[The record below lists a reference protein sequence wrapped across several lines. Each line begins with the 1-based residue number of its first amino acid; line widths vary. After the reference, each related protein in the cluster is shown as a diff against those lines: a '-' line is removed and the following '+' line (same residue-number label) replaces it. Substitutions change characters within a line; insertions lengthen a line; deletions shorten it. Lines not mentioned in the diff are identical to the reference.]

1 MCQLLDSLPP
11 VVVEEVVKLVSKK
24 VLPSQN
30 TIITSLIL
38 SSSSNVRINPDT
50 VVELVAILR
59 NKSLQLEV
67 KSNINLKLTVI
78 VNLLVLLR
86 KFMNSSDR
94 KVLSDDH
101 QSLLYCDMTDTTVP
115 DTSVDLRPLLLL
127 LSLYKELMVELTVE
141 DWLES
146 VEVKSSVV
154 LESSLAEQI
163 WPEECPPPSNMQM
176 LISHLQ
182 HDCRHLMKNLTVAE
196 RDRQLLAEV
205 DQAMAA
211 TARRFSRSLELN
223 MEEMELGQVV
233 ERIAVVETPDWQRQ
247 AYLQHL
253 MSDENFEQVLA
264 NEDFVTKLGKHVK
277 YLTEHCQKI
286 MNFSL
291 EKGSEPLHRLTRE
304 VLNETD
310 ADQLVTILDSFHSVH
325 GLNSQLRAANWEER
339 LVLLLNKFSLAS
351 EDETLTKEL
360 LLLSLED
367 GESLVKRLVETA
379 AQNKGKISSCAS
391 LLVRLKVLCRT
402 PIAESEFLLTGVV
415 TDHLGEEEAGQE
427 NVFSLVVAVA
437 RSEPELCV
445 QVILRLSQRLPE
457 SISSGG
463 SVKKVLEMLQI
474 ESVVNC
480 LPHQLRC
487 ELFVLSADILNRISR
502 LAFPAE
508 RDLTVKGTVLEIL
521 RITKLTQAQ
530 LKLLNRENISY
541 FKTLPQ
547 GSLND
552 AIRSQYFN
560 QATKVQME
568 SDVLEKGEL
577 LLTVSKLM
585 EAEWRI
591 LFQSEL
597 SSEVLVDVVIEILL
611 HQVPQLT
618 YHIVLA
624 LCGHLQP
631 TWPNVLQLLR

>member
-50 VVELVAILR
+50 VVELVDILR

-78 VNLLVLLR
+78 VNLLVLIR

-115 DTSVDLRPLLLL
+115 NTSVDLRPLLLL

-163 WPEECPPPSNMQM
+163 WPDESPPPSNMQM

-233 ERIAVVETPDWQRQ
+233 ERIGVVETPDWQRQ

-264 NEDFVTKLGKHVK
+264 NDDFVTKLGKHVK

-291 EKGSEPLHRLTRE
+291 EKGSELLHRLTRE

-351 EDETLTKEL
+351 EDESLTKEL

-415 TDHLGEEEAGQE
+415 TEHLGEEWQPVTRPLLPRGGIEH
-427 NVFSLVVAVA
+427 LVPDCDVVT
-437 RSEPELCV
+437 V
-445 QVILRLSQRLPE
+445 QQAIVE
-457 SISSGG
+457 SP
-463 SVKKVLEMLQI
+463 MTCA
-474 ESVVNC
+474 NC
-480 LPHQLRC
+480 G
-487 ELFVLSADILNRISR
+487 AR
-502 LAFPAE
+502 LALGLVACKACG
-508 RDLTVKGTVLEIL
+508 LIIQVL
-521 RITKLTQAQ
+521 RTSRRAA
-530 LKLLNRENISY
+530 RG
-541 FKTLPQ
+541 FAV
-547 GSLND
+547 G
-552 AIRSQYFN
+552 A
-560 QATKVQME
+560 
-568 SDVLEKGEL
+568 
-577 LLTVSKLM
+577 
-585 EAEWRI
+585 
-591 LFQSEL
+591 
-597 SSEVLVDVVIEILL
+597 
-611 HQVPQLT
+611 
-618 YHIVLA
+618 
-624 LCGHLQP
+624 
-631 TWPNVLQLLR
+631 